1 VSSLQE
7 LQHGFIDYLL
17 GQPSDISQHIQS
29 TPGLPAE
36 KRLNIYAYAYK
47 ARLKEAIGTDYEQLH
62 SYLGDEQ
69 FDQLLE
75 RFIEKYPSEETNL
88 RYYSINMPT
97 LLRNEEPFNNLP
109 ILAEIAEIEAAFA
122 NSFDAAD
129 STILTINDLA
139 SLPETAWETLS
150 FELHPSLQLLSY
162 NFNSFAVWKALSDEE
177 TPPETV
183 QYNSPETWLMWR
195 DSQLITRYRPVLNE
209 EASALAFARQGQSFP
224 AICEALLD
232 YFSEDEVP
240 VKAITFLQTWMQEGL
255 VSKLHY

>member
-1 VSSLQE
+1 MSNLQT

-17 GQPSDISQHIQS
+17 GNPSNIAQHIQS
-29 TPGLPAE
+29 TPNLSAD

-75 RFIEKYPSEETNL
+75 RYIEKHPSKETSL
-88 RYYSINMPT
+88 RYYSINIST
-97 LLRNEEPFNNLP
+97 LLRDEKPFNNLP
-109 ILAEIAEIEAAFA
+109 ILAEIADIEAAFA

-139 SLPETAWETLS
+139 TLPETAWETLS
-150 FELHPSLQLLSY
+150 FELHSSLQLLSY
-162 NFNSFAVWKALSDEE
+162 NYNSFAVWKALSDEQ
-177 TPPETV
+177 TPPDTIEFET
-183 QYNSPETWLMWR
+183 PETWLMWR
-195 DSQLITRYRPVLNE
+195 DSQLITRYRPIVNE
-209 EASALAFARQGQSFP
+209 EATALSFARQGQSFP

-232 YFSEDEVP
+232 YFPEDDVP
-240 VKAITFLQTWMQEGL
+240 IKAITFLQTWIQEGL
-255 VSKLHY
+255 VSNLKY